1 MSIQFAWNPKK
12 DRDNAQ
18 KHDGVYFAEAAT
30 VFRDL
35 LAFIFD
41 DEKHSQEEYR
51 ELVIGYSNRNRILI
65 VSFTERDDV
74 IRIISVR
81 KADSSE
87 REDYE
92 NAKR

>member
-1 MSIQFAWNPKK
+1 MSIQFAWDPKK
-12 DRDNAQ
+12 DRGNAK
-18 KHDGVYFAEAAT
+18 KHEGVRFTEATT
-30 VFRDL
+30 VFRDP

-41 DEKHSQEEYR
+41 DEEHSEEEYR
-51 ELVIGYSNRNRILI
+51 ELIIGYSNRHRILI

-81 KADSSE
+81 KVDNEE